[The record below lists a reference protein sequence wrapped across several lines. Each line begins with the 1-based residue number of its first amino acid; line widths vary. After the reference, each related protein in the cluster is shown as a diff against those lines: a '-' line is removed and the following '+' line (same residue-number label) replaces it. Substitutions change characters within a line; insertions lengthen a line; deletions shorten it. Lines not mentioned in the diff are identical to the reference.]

1 MGIISWIIFGLIA
14 GVLAKILMPGND
26 PGGCIITI
34 LLGIGGAFVGG
45 LIGTQLGFGT
55 ISGFDMRSL
64 LIAILGSMILLGIY
78 RALTPQRH
86 DRHARRRR

>member
-1 MGIISWIIFGLIA
+1 MGVISWIIFGLIA
-14 GVLAKILMPGND
+14 GILAKILMPGND
-26 PGGCIITI
+26 PGGCVITI

-55 ISGFDMRSL
+55 ISGFDIRTL
-64 LIAILGSMILLGIY
+64 LIAILGAMILLGVY

-86 DRHARRRR
+86 GRHPHR